1 MRLAGHA
8 SLESEERVVSILFTD
23 IVGFTAFSE
32 QLPASQVA
40 EFLNEHFTL
49 IAECIE
55 AEGGV
60 LDKYIGDAAMAFWG
74 APELQPDHAERACN
88 AARRIAGAIAEDNSR
103 RRRKGLA
110 PIRIRMGIHS
120 GLALVGNIG
129 APSRVNYTVIGD
141 TVNIAERLE
150 ELCRK
155 LAPANLDSFA
165 LISEETADRLESEFV
180 LEPLGT
186 HTLPGRAAAINTYR
200 LADDDETRSL
210 SA

>member
-1 MRLAGHA
+1 MQGWQLAA
-8 SLESEERVVSILFTD
+8 AAAPV
-23 IVGFTAFSE
+23 SE
-32 QLPASQVA
+32 QLPATQVA
-40 EFLNEHFTL
+40 ELLNEHFAL

-88 AARRIAGAIAEDNSR
+88 AARRISGAITEDNSKR
-103 RRRKGLA
+103 QRNGLA
-110 PIRIRMGIHS
+110 PIRVRMGIHS

-129 APSRVNYTVIGD
+129 APERINYTVIGD

-165 LISEETADRLESEFV
+165 LISEETADRMETQFD
-180 LEPLGT
+180 LEPMGA
-186 HTLPGRAAAINTYR
+186 HTLPGRKAPIRAY
-200 LADDDETRSL
+200 SL
-210 SA
+210 GKKCEIKSLPA